1 MTGKNTMINQ
11 DAIRLLDHF
20 YGQPSFFSDNLTSFS
35 KNVEVYSLLKR
46 QFQAGPV
53 TENPAFCSRFASFY
67 GMRFVSAAGKHAFFQ
82 KMEQLR
88 QHHDGLDPRLLTEE
102 LQPEMGK
109 YHFSFVTKM
118 LNLLDDETYPIYDSQ
133 IATVFQKP
141 FTPDESRLDHQ
152 ESIYRD
158 VIDTYQSLLH
168 HPVVEA
174 FRTRF
179 NCPDMG
185 TMKVLDALFWR
196 LGKILNREG
205 EGLSPVEYM
214 QSV

>member
-1 MTGKNTMINQ
+1 MINQ

-67 GMRFVSAAGKHAFFQ
+67 RMRFVSAAGKHAFFQ

-88 QHHDGLDPRLLTEE
+88 QHHDGLDPRLFTEE
-102 LQPEMGK
+102 LYLDMGQ
-109 YHFSFVTKM
+109 HPFSFVTKM
-118 LNLLDDETYPIYDSQ
+118 L
-133 IATVFQKP
+133 
-141 FTPDESRLDHQ
+141 
-152 ESIYRD
+152 
-158 VIDTYQSLLH
+158 H
-168 HPVVEA
+168 HPVVET

-196 LGKILNREG
+196 LGKILNRDG
-205 EGLSPVEYM
+205 EGSSPMGFLSAKREFN
-214 QSV
+214 QSNNA

>member
-1 MTGKNTMINQ
+1 MINQ

-20 YGQPSFFSDNLTSFS
+20 YGQPSFFSDNQTSFS
-35 KNVEVYSLLKR
+35 RNVEVYSLLKR

-88 QHHDGLDPRLLTEE
+88 QHHDGLDPRLLTDE
-102 LQPEMGK
+102 LYLDMGQ
-109 YHFSFVTKM
+109 HPFSIVTKM

-141 FTPDESRLDHQ
+141 FIPDESRLDHQ

-168 HPVVEA
+168 HPVIEA

-196 LGKILNREG
+196 LGKILGHDGDGASLRIIY
-205 EGLSPVEYM
+205 PKR
-214 QSV
+214 